1 VISQQSDALPIEGLV
16 NLRDLGGLPTES
28 GSTTRPGRLLRSE
41 SPHTLSEAG
50 LRALLDLRIGAVVD
64 LRTVSERERRPSPLV
79 DAGVHE
85 LHAPIFTDDED
96 YPDHLATAAEVY
108 CWWLRERSAGVARA
122 MNAIADAPSAPVLVH
137 CHAGKDRTGV
147 IVALVLRLA
156 GVSADAIADDYA
168 ISGVQLA
175 DMLARDRASAIDG
188 GMDPVRVERLFTV
201 RREEMVQTMKC
212 VDAEHGGVVALLQN
226 IGVDDSRVASLT
238 NLLLSPAW
246 PTP

>member
-1 VISQQSDALPIEGLV
+1 VISQQSDALLIEGLV

-28 GSTTRPGRLLRSE
+28 GATTQPGRLLRSE
-41 SPHTLSEAG
+41 SPHTLSAAG
-50 LRALLDLRIGAVVD
+50 LRAILDLGIGAVVD

-79 DAGVHE
+79 EAGVRE
-85 LHAPIFTDDED
+85 RHAPIFTDDED

-108 CWWLRERSAGVARA
+108 CWWLRERSASVAEA
-122 MNAIADAPSAPVLVH
+122 MNAVADAPSAPVLVH

-156 GVSADAIADDYA
+156 GVSVDAIADDYA

-175 DMLARDRASAIDG
+175 EMLARDRAKAVEA

-201 RREEMVQTMKC
+201 RRGEMVQTLQC
-212 VDAEHGGVVALLQN
+212 VDGEHGGVVPLLRS
-226 IGVDDSRVASLT
+226 IGVDGRRIESLRR
-238 NLLLSPAW
+238 LLLSPTW
-246 PTP
+246 P